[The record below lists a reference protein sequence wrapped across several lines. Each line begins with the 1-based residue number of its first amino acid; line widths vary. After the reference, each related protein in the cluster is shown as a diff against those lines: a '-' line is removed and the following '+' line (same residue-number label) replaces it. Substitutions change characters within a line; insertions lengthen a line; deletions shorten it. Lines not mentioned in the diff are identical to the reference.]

1 MLVSRSRLC
10 DATRG
15 KLVIDMKKHRRSA
28 RPARRSRR
36 AQAAASTPELPGA
49 YQNARRLAVEGRD
62 DEARLL
68 YAELHA
74 TPCDAR
80 LQALIT
86 NDLATLDAV
95 NGDFDAARRGLEE
108 ALAIDESCRPARL
121 NLELLVN
128 RLGLSRENACDAEA
142 GAARTEP
149 RPPTFTGAES
159 GATEAESGA
168 ARAEP
173 RPPTTTGA
181 ETGATEAEAGP
192 ARTEPRPPA
201 IAEKHVDS
209 NGGVKAE
216 AGLLNVVGR
225 DWEEPTDG
233 VVRKTNGTDASQ
245 AERSTPIRIAIL
257 SFLFNWPSTGGG
269 NIHTVELATFLG
281 RAGYQVRHIYV
292 RYPEWG
298 IGRVGDVLPFESQ
311 AMEFDRSSWG
321 LDEIRARYRRAVRS
335 FDPDYVIITDAWNM
349 KPILAEAV
357 EGFPYYLRFQ
367 ALECLCPLNNLRLL
381 AISPRTVEQCP
392 RNQLANP
399 DVRRRCL
406 AERGHHS
413 GSLHQWERDLCRVGT
428 PEYDRQLR
436 RALEEAEA
444 ALVLNPLIAAL
455 VEPFARNVRVAPWGM
470 APSRFPWP
478 PGDGLRDGRP
488 SVELGGGVRT
498 PAPSAEPTPSER
510 CGHASR
516 ASVPGL
522 TRWSSSIRGQPTR
535 RRKSSRSWADGCSIF
550 PGVTTFQP
558 HAMNRCGTR
567 GVTGSSGWIRTTLSP
582 RSAGGSFA
590 PWSTPRSIRVCWGTS
605 CRFIVPAA
613 ERMATPR
620 PT

>member
-28 RPARRSRR
+28 RPARHSRR
-36 AQAAASTPELPGA
+36 AQAAASTPGLPGA
-49 YQNARRLAVEGRD
+49 YRRACHLAADGQH
-62 DEARLL
+62 DEARRL
-68 YAELHA
+68 YAELGA
-74 TPCDAR
+74 SGSDAR

-95 NGDFDAARRGLEE
+95 NGDFDAARQGLEE
-108 ALAIDESCRPARL
+108 ALAIDESCRPARV

-128 RLGLSRENACDAEA
+128 RLGLSRQAACDAETGPARAELFPPTIAAAEDGATEEEASPARTEPRPPTITGAETGATEAEA

-149 RPPTFTGAES
+149 RPP
-159 GATEAESGA
+159 
-168 ARAEP
+168 
-173 RPPTTTGA
+173 
-181 ETGATEAEAGP
+181 
-192 ARTEPRPPA
+192 A
-201 IAEKHVDS
+201 IAERHVDS

-216 AGLLNVVGR
+216 AGLLKVVSR

-245 AERSTPIRIAIL
+245 AERSTPIRVAIL

-281 RAGYQVRHIYV
+281 RAGYEVRHIYV

-381 AISPRTVEQCP
+381 ARSAQTVEQCP

-399 DVRRRCL
+399 EVCRRCL

-413 GSLHQWERDLCRVGT
+413 GALHQWERELCRVGT
-428 PEYDRQLR
+428 PDYDRRLR

-444 ALVLNPLIAAL
+444 VLVLNPLIAAL
-455 VEPFARNVRVAPWGM
+455 VEPYARNVRVVPWGM
-470 APSRFPWP
+470 DPSRFPWP

-488 SVELGGGVRT
+488 SVELGGGVGW
-498 PAPSAEPTPSER
+498 PTPSLEPT
-510 CGHASR
+510 HNAIAASTV
-516 ASVPGL
+516 ALFMAAVQEGIQTPINSSVGNSDTHKLVGRSNRNSDTHGIQTPIN
-522 TRWSSSIRGQPTR
+522 SSVGAIGIQTPTEFR
-535 RRKSSRSWADGCSIF
+535 H
-550 PGVTTFQP
+550 P
-558 HAMNRCGTR
+558 
-567 GVTGSSGWIRTTLSP
+567 
-582 RSAGGSFA
+582 
-590 PWSTPRSIRVCWGTS
+590 
-605 CRFIVPAA
+605 
-613 ERMATPR
+613 
-620 PT
+620 